1 MFSWLSDIIG
11 GMGEAMGDIIKIRGT
26 ELSNVIFDSLLQWLY
41 TMIYDAIADFFSM
54 MGSMGADI
62 FDLQWIKA
70 TVELFT
76 LFGWS
81 LFVAGTAVAVF
92 DLAIEYQSGRANPK
106 FTMLNILKGFFA
118 CSLTGVLPVELYK
131 FCISLQNTF
140 AGDLTRIFAGQ
151 QSLGLSGMSTSVL
164 EGCFRVDTEL
174 HLSFLNFL
182 GMLAFGYCV
191 VKIFFRQYFARRHSA
206 DSDDRRF
213 AVYVQRAEGLHRRLQ
228 PVDEAG
234 GGDLSDR
241 LYADN
246 APVSGAA
253 DLRGQYAAGSR
264 HHAGGQRSA
273 AHRAAVRS

>member
-11 GMGEAMGDIIKIRGT
+11 GMGEAMGDIIKILGT

-41 TMIYDAIADFFSM
+41 TMIYDAIADFFTM
-54 MGSMGADI
+54 MGNMGADI
-62 FDLQWIKA
+62 FDLQWVKA

-191 VKIFFRQYFARRHSA
+191 VKIFFANISRGDSA

-234 GGDLSDR
+234 RGDLPDR
-241 LYADN
+241 FYADHL
-246 APVSGAA
+246 AFFGAA
-253 DLRGQYAAGSR
+253 DLRGQYAAGAR
-264 HHAGGQRSA
+264 HYAGGQRSA